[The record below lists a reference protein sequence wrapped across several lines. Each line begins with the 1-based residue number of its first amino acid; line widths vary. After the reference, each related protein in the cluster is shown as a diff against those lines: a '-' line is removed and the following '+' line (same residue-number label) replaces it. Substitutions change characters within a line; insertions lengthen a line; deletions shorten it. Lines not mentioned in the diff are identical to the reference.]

1 MPIAFVQDMPA
12 AAAEGYDAVVADM
25 GLDVEPAKGL
35 ILHTAGAFN
44 GNWREIMVW
53 ESREAWDTFHRERLM
68 PAVIRVLGEAVL
80 PGAPPPEP
88 QFMEVHNLIQGSG
101 DPGPP

>member
-1 MPIAFVQDMPA
+1 
-12 AAAEGYDAVVADM
+12 
-25 GLDVEPAKGL
+25 
-35 ILHTAGAFN
+35 
-44 GNWREIMVW
+44 MVW

-88 QFMEVHNLIQGSG
+88 QFMEVHNLIQGSE
-101 DPGPP
+101 DPGPA

>member
-1 MPIAFVQDMPA
+1 MPIAFVQDMP

-25 GLDVEPAKGL
+25 GLDVRPARGL
-35 ILHTAGAFN
+35 ILHTAGPFN
-44 GNWREIMVW
+44 GNWREIMIW
-53 ESREAWDTFHRERLM
+53 ESWEAWDTFHRERLM
-68 PAVIRVLGEAVL
+68 PALIHVLGEAVL
-80 PGAPPPEP
+80 SGAPPPEP